1 MSNQQINDVM
11 SGCSVVDFS
20 AKESRVKDYVR
31 YMLCRTQSMF
41 KYEGL
46 PETIPQRDLEIMLQ
60 SFGVV
65 TVARVK
71 GDLYA
76 FRAGYGGQPDPY
88 YRPTMATVAN
98 PALNYS
104 EVLEI
109 GKKCEIIRNDSLS
122 TGMMPLFSKYASMLA
137 ENDLTLKFAM
147 INSRVPAYISC
158 EDDATKAAAE
168 KYLAD
173 IEKGKIGVIAAK
185 AFLDSI
191 KVHQLGNSGR
201 YGGVVDFIEL
211 EQYIK
216 ATWFGEIG
224 LKSNYNMKREALN
237 GNETHID
244 DDILSPLVDDMLRNR
259 RQGLDRVNKMFGT
272 NISVDLAGTW
282 KDNQRE
288 VEAEIKALESEDG
301 VPGGGVVDEG

>member
-1 MSNQQINDVM
+1 MANAQLDDFLS
-11 SGCSVVDFS
+11 SCGVVDF
-20 AKESRVKDYVR
+20 ADKATRVNEYVR

-41 KYEGL
+41 KYSGL
-46 PETIPQRDLEIMLQ
+46 PSTIPQRDLELMLQ
-60 SFGVV
+60 SYGVV
-65 TVARVK
+65 TIAKVE

-76 FRAGYGGQPDPY
+76 FRAGYGGMPDPY
-88 YRPTMATVAN
+88 YIPTIATIAN

-104 EVLEI
+104 AQLKI
-109 GKKCEIIRNDSLS
+109 GSECEIIRGDSL
-122 TGMMPLFSKYASMLA
+122 TMGLLPLFNKYASMLT

-147 INSRVPAYISC
+147 VNSRVPAYISC
-158 EDDATKAAAE
+158 EDDATKTAAE

-173 IEKGKIGVIAAK
+173 IEKGKLGVIASK

-259 RQGLDRVNKMFGT
+259 RQGLDRVNTMFGT
-272 NISVDLAGTW
+272 SISVELAGTW
-282 KDNQRE
+282 ADNERE
-288 VEAEIKALESEDG
+288 VEAEIRALESEDATEE
-301 VPGGGVVDEG
+301 VQES